1 MKAENILQ
9 TDLLDILFEHRNRSY
24 GAYPLRKYYHQR
36 LYLAVGLVAGAVL
49 LFMAW
54 MLFWRPATG
63 DALAQSIWQVDSV
76 KLIHLPAE
84 IPKAKPVERLPQVRK
99 VQAVQHVT
107 PLIVKD
113 HLATDTMPSQ
123 QVLSQTRI
131 GSTTVIG
138 SAATGNELGTGSVGT
153 TAATPPTPP
162 IEPPVEPA
170 VWEQVEVM
178 PSYPGGM
185 EAFRRFL
192 ARHLRAPESELTPG
206 DRVRIPVRFIIDASG
221 AWQSLSFPPE
231 TAPAFQAEIERVMR
245 KMPNWVPGSQ
255 QGRKV
260 AVYYT
265 IPIVFELPAAD

>member
-9 TDLLDILFEHRNRSY
+9 TDLLDILFEDRNRSY

-36 LYLAVGLVAGAVL
+36 LYLAVGLVTGAVL
-49 LFMAW
+49 LFMVW
-54 MLFWRPATG
+54 MQFWRPATG
-63 DALAQSIWQVDSV
+63 DALAQVIWQIDSV
-76 KLIHLPAE
+76 KLVHLPPETPKTKPAE
-84 IPKAKPVERLPQVRK
+84 VLPK
-99 VQAVQHVT
+99 VQKAQTVQHVT
-107 PLIVKD
+107 PRIVKD

-123 QVLSQTRI
+123 QVLSQARI
-131 GSTTVIG
+131 GTTTVDG
-138 SAATGNELGTGSVGT
+138 PAATSDGPTSNQTGTST
-153 TAATPPTPP
+153 LPSPPV
-162 IEPPVEPA
+162 EPPVEPA

-192 ARHLRAPESELTPG
+192 ARHLRAPESELAPG
-206 DRVRIPVRFIIDASG
+206 DRVRVPVRFIIDASG

-245 KMPNWVPGSQ
+245 KMPNWVPGTQ

-265 IPIVFELPAAD
+265 IPIVFELPAED